1 MRFQIDVRVGFHE
14 NHLKVGR
21 VPTPAQH
28 GHQIGVV
35 DSMEHIHLLA
45 EFNVQVLVSSTQYP
59 E

>member
-1 MRFQIDVRVGFHE
+1 MRFQIDVRVVFHE

-21 VPTPAQH
+21 VPTAAQH
-28 GHQIGVV
+28 GHQIGVA
-35 DSMEHIHLLA
+35 DSMEHIHLSA